1 MCLFKFFH
9 LFQLQL
15 KHAVTVAEV
24 NQLKEKVSFQRI
36 LLLVGFIVGWFVW
49 GLFVCFIF
57 MATDFTRNRLNP
69 FMPQAL
75 STLCYA
81 RQTFLS

>member
-1 MCLFKFFH
+1 MCLYKFFH

-15 KHAVTVAEV
+15 KHAVTIAEV

-36 LLLVGFIVGWFVW
+36 LLLVGFIVGWFVV
-49 GLFVCFIF
+49 GVFFVLFL
-57 MATDFTRNRLNP
+57 MATDFMRNRLNL

-81 RQTFLS
+81 RQIFLS